1 MLDYGK
7 KNMEKALPTRI
18 YLKEKFFGFK
28 MDENK
33 SIEDC
38 LDEFNKLV
46 LDLENFDIKID
57 NQDKAII
64 LLNPLPKSLKHF
76 KGTLK
81 YGR

>member
-1 MLDYGK
+1 MH
-7 KNMEKALPTRI
+7 
-18 YLKEKFFGFK
+18 
-28 MDENK
+28 ENK

-46 LDLENFDIKID
+46 LDLENFDIKVD
-57 NQDKAII
+57 SQDKAII